1 MESHTFV
8 NILKI
13 LTYMLYISYSGRVFF
28 ASYTLQILTFVIAE
42 ASLVLTVVI
51 YIIAILLLYYIL
63 QYIYFVFSST
73 LNAYAGIKIS
83 RVTLYTIN
91 SW

>member
-1 MESHTFV
+1 MVSLQSRSLLHVTGTEWLHEESIT
-8 NILKI
+8 LR
-13 LTYMLYISYSGRVFF
+13 LR
-28 ASYTLQILTFVIAE
+28 YTLQILTFVIAE

-73 LNAYAGIKIS
+73 LNACAGIKIS
-83 RVTLYTIN
+83 RVTVYTIN